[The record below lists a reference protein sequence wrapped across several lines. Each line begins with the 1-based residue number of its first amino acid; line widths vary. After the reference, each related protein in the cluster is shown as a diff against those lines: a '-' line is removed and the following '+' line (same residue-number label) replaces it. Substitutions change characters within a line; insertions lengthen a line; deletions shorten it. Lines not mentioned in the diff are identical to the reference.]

1 VVKSSDNRPI
11 FSRNRPI
18 CIRQCND
25 FVRPL
30 TFASDQAS
38 FQSSDNRPAKSG
50 NRPILRHWA
59 RKDINPAKQ
68 IQGDKAHFKAVGL
81 KEGGY
86 DCVASASQI

>member
-1 VVKSSDNRPI
+1 MVELSDNRPI
-11 FSRNRPI
+11 FSSNRPI
-18 CIRQCND
+18 IIRRCNGS
-25 FVRPL
+25 VRQWPV
-30 TFASDQAS
+30 ASAQVS
-38 FQSSDNRPAKSG
+38 LESSDNRPTKSG

-86 DCVASASQI
+86 DWVASASEV